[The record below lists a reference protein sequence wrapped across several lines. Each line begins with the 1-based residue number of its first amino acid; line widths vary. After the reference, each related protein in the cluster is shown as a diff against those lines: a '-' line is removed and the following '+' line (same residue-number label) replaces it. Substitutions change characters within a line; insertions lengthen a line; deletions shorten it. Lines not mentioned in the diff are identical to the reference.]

1 MIVGAQASVG
11 ELIAIKLLTLDYVEV
26 TGTFNNPTAA
36 LEAAK
41 LSRPDIVILDTELS
55 RNRLPGTLSTLR
67 NTLPD
72 CRIILFSANQFT
84 AKSDASYQSGHIYV
98 VGKHEHIGK
107 FIDIVNMAS
116 CARDESE
123 KTELISPTRP
133 QWVQPENA
141 NTDATFHQ
149 RLTNRELQILK
160 LIASS
165 NTSKEIASK
174 LRISENTVSNHRAHI
189 MSKLSIKDLAALV
202 RYAVR
207 SGIVDAN
214 V

>member
-41 LSRPDIVILDTELS
+41 LSRPDIVIYDSELN
-55 RNRLPGTLSTLR
+55 RNRLPATLSILR

-72 CRIILFSANQFT
+72 CRIILLSTNNFT
-84 AKSDASYQSGHIYV
+84 AKSDASYQSDHIYV
-98 VGKHEHIGK
+98 VGKHEHISK

-123 KTELISPTRP
+123 KTEQISPAGPQGVRP
-133 QWVQPENA
+133 ETTKTEV
-141 NTDATFHQ
+141 TFHQ
-149 RLTNRELQILK
+149 PLTNRELQILK

-165 NTSKEIASK
+165 HTSKEIATK

-214 V
+214 T